1 MFTTK
6 QLALFL
12 ADDMER
18 DDKTVLKFL
27 SQDLYFKETLQLI
40 YVTRFFHFQKKLLLF
55 NMFKYV
61 LKCFNKFNINEQM
74 KNKLLKNEEDT
85 SFYA

>member
-1 MFTTK
+1 
-6 QLALFL
+6 
-12 ADDMER
+12 
-18 DDKTVLKFL
+18 
-27 SQDLYFKETLQLI
+27 
-40 YVTRFFHFQKKLLLF
+40 
-55 NMFKYV
+55 MFKYV